1 MPIFKIS
8 VMKTT
13 VALLLAFFFINSL
26 SAQERKVLFIGID
39 GVRTDALQQAN
50 TPNLDALFQNGTY
63 SYTSWHV
70 GVTSSGPSWSDMLTG
85 VWENKHGVTNNSYT
99 NSNYNQYPYFVT
111 RAKEHRPNLKA
122 VQVTTWGPMS
132 NNVYND
138 GWDSKLLVPNDADV
152 VNAAQVQLLDPD
164 LDVLFVH
171 IDDVDAAGHG
181 NGFSPLI
188 SPYKNQ
194 IETVDGQVGTILS
207 YLYARPGYQNG
218 SEEWLILLTTDHGG
232 IGFGHGG
239 NTTQEKE
246 IWWAG
251 VGCTMDTTQI
261 SINMNDPNQWLNAPM
276 LVDIAVTALD
286 HLLVGIQPENVAAWD
301 LDGQSWC
308 NSKANTV
315 VSSTFNVQ
323 EKINAFEVFPNP
335 STGAFKAVVK
345 NSSETIHYRMMDMM
359 GKEVLKRS
367 IRGNVGSETILDIDA
382 SNYAKGVYT
391 LELSNG
397 KESVTQK
404 VILK

>member
-1 MPIFKIS
+1 
-8 VMKTT
+8 MKK
-13 VALLLAFFFINSL
+13 VLSLLALLLTTSMVIS
-26 SAQERKVLFIGID
+26 QDRRVLFIGID
-39 GVRTDALQQAN
+39 GVRADALQQAN
-50 TPNLDALFQNGTY
+50 TPNLDALFQQGTRT
-63 SYTSWHV
+63 YTSWHV

-99 NSNYNQYPYFVT
+99 NSNYNDYPYFVT
-111 RAKEHRPNLKA
+111 LAKQHRPNLKA
-122 VQVTTWGPMS
+122 VQVTSWGPMS

-138 GWDSKLLVPNDADV
+138 GWDSKLVVPTDNDI
-152 VNAAQVQLLDPD
+152 VNAGQIQLLDPD
-164 LDVLFVH
+164 LDVLFLH

-188 SPYKNQ
+188 APYKNQ

-232 IGFGHGG
+232 IGFTHGG
-239 NTTQEKE
+239 NTSQEKE

-251 VGCTMDTTQI
+251 VGCTMDTTEI
-261 SINMNDPNQWLNAPM
+261 TIDMNDPNQWLNAPM

-286 HLLVGIQPENVAAWD
+286 HLLPGIEPENVAAWD

-308 NSKANTV
+308 NSKANAINT
-315 VSSTFNVQ
+315 STTALVTPVNS
-323 EKINAFEVFPNP
+323 FEVFPNP
-335 STGAFKAVVK
+335 TTGAFKAVVN
-345 NSSETIHYRMMDMM
+345 NSSESIQCRITNMM
-359 GKEVLKRS
+359 GQIVFSKIVAGNIGAETVLEFD
-367 IRGNVGSETILDIDA
+367 GSD
-382 SNYAKGVYT
+382 YAKGIYT